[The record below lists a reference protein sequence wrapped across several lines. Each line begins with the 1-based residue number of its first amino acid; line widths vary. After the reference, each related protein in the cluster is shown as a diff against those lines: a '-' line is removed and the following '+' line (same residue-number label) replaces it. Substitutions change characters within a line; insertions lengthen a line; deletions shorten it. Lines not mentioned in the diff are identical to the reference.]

1 MSVFWKVLR
10 ETYSPE
16 MADVSD
22 LLKDR
27 REGYHVDQHPELQT
41 HNISMQLYVSKE
53 LVRLSSGLVENSK
66 IQRRKK
72 IRTLY
77 KNFSRQNSSLRPYLF
92 VIAKLE
98 IWKRVNCNFMNL

>member
-1 MSVFWKVLR
+1 MFNYAGLRQEALQPCVQWMSVFWKVLR

-53 LVRLSSGLVENSK
+53 LVRSTFLWFN
-66 IQRRKK
+66 
-72 IRTLY
+72 
-77 KNFSRQNSSLRPYLF
+77 
-92 VIAKLE
+92 
-98 IWKRVNCNFMNL
+98 